1 MKGSVYIVKRD
12 NIYLLCLRHSSLSF
26 RNSNHD
32 EKNAWHSNTRGLPVR
47 SRRDASSTVNPL
59 DMVGSNQSHPIIKT
73 TQEILVVGN
82 NANVGFVQDPISDTR
97 LRSRRNVP
105 ECVTNYKAQRQL
117 WVGCTEPNVIDV
129 RPLCNDEGDEGKQLR
144 YVTN

>member
-1 MKGSVYIVKRD
+1 MATLD
-12 NIYLLCLRHSSLSF
+12 N
-26 RNSNHD
+26 
-32 EKNAWHSNTRGLPVR
+32 
-47 SRRDASSTVNPL
+47 
-59 DMVGSNQSHPIIKT
+59 NQTHVAKT

-82 NANVGFVQDPISDTR
+82 STNVGFVQNTGSDTR

-129 RPLCNDEGDEGKQLR
+129 RPLCNDEGDEGEFMKFC
-144 YVTN
+144 